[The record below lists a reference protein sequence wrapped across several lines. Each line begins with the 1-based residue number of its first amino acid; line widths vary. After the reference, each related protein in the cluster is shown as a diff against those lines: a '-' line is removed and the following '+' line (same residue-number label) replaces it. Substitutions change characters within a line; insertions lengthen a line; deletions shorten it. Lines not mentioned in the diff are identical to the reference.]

1 MNSFVNKTADERNA
15 ASLSTNLSNA
25 LSQSEIV
32 SGAREQMEV
41 YKRKIQDIQQAADD
55 LPSLANQYFK

>member
-1 MNSFVNKTADERNA
+1 
-15 ASLSTNLSNA
+15 LSTNLNNA

-41 YKRKIQDIQQAADD
+41 YKRKIQEIQQAADE